1 MTRTI
6 LRLAAAALLLAPM
19 TIAAAQAQQSSPD
32 RDPADS
38 RIQGTVKPMT
48 PMGSA
53 GNRPVGRAIGRIGGN
68 DEWVDRGGETSRAQ
82 EPARRPSAL
91 GNSGLPPSQGRMLPD
106 QNNAFG
112 TIGGNSAYGR
122 GTWGPPR

>member
-1 MTRTI
+1 MTRI
-6 LRLAAAALLLAPM
+6 IARLVAAALLLAPL
-19 TIAAAQAQQSSPD
+19 TVAAAQAQSSLD

-38 RIQGTVKPMT
+38 RIQGTVQPMT

-53 GNRPVGRAIGRIGGN
+53 GNRPVSRAIGRIGGN

-106 QNNAFG
+106 RNNEFG
-112 TIGGNSAYGR
+112 TIGGNSAYD
-122 GTWGPPR
+122 GTWGPAR